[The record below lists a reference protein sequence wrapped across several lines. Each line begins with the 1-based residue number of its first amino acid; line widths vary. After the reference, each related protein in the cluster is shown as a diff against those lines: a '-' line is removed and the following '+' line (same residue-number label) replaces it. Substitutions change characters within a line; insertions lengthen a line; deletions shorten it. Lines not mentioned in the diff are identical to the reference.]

1 MDKEMVMEFRFGQM
15 ERSTRGSGQI
25 INTTERENYGLQME
39 IYMRESGRIISLM
52 ALVFTF
58 IMMDQGM
65 KDIGKTTSKMD
76 KELKLKIMEVSMM
89 ENTRKA

>member
-1 MDKEMVMEFRFGQM
+1 
-15 ERSTRGSGQI
+15 
-25 INTTERENYGLQME
+25 
-39 IYMRESGRIISLM
+39 MRERGRMIRLM

-58 IMMDQGM
+58 MLMEEGM